1 MRPELETILRL
12 AGELSARDL
21 PGFLGEL
28 ETVRVTALAR
38 ITSPKVKLEEDRL
51 LDVTQAGA
59 RLGVSEGFL
68 YKNHSRFG
76 STRRVGRTLR
86 FSSKGIDAYI
96 HKYILTHTESRSK
109 LSA

>member
-1 MRPELETILRL
+1 MRPELEAILRL
-12 AGELSARDL
+12 AAELPARDL

-38 ITSPKVKLEEDRL
+38 ITSPKVQPEEDRL
-51 LDVTQAGA
+51 LDVTEAGA
-59 RLGVSEGFL
+59 RLGVSEAFL
-68 YKNHSRFG
+68 YKNHSRFAF
-76 STRRVGRTLR
+76 TQRVGRTLR

-96 HKYILTHTESRSK
+96 HKYSLTQIKSRSK